1 MYKCTYTRIITSSLL
16 SLLPLLAFFFLS
28 LFLLHLLTRFK
39 TRREVRRYGAASPS
53 KKNSSGSPTS
63 SSFLAASD
71 KSSRSPARKDSRLL
85 QSVGT
90 VLTAASTSEFAS
102 ETTWSV
108 ETSGGWI
115 IYDVG
120 CLLQLH
126 YRIYLYQHT
135 CVCVVFDIHT
145 THNTQ
150 HTTHNTQHTRTV
162 YGVRCTVYDSDRGC
176 TICLWAGGATPTISL
191 ALGRALAVQSTLTCA
206 IPMTSMH

>member
-1 MYKCTYTRIITSSLL
+1 MCFFKKKEKTKKKNSTVRVHLYSYHTSSLL

-135 CVCVVFDIHT
+135 CVC
-145 THNTQ
+145 
-150 HTTHNTQHTRTV
+150 R
-162 YGVRCTVYDSDRGC
+162 
-176 TICLWAGGATPTISL
+176 L
-191 ALGRALAVQSTLTCA
+191 
-206 IPMTSMH
+206 